1 MAVDSTC
8 PCRWAVI
15 GEMCACA
22 FAATMWKREDFGERV
37 LPLTD
42 DAFPVLPR
50 SHFSPHK
57 EASLR
62 ELMRYPAMEIQ
73 WGEFD
78 KDCFGT

>member
-1 MAVDSTC
+1 M
-8 PCRWAVI
+8 
-15 GEMCACA
+15 E
-22 FAATMWKREDFGERV
+22 FGEGV

-62 ELMRYPAMEIQ
+62 ELARYPAREIR

-78 KDCFGT
+78 KQRLFRHINLRVIG